1 MNKVHFWVAVIAATS
16 GISGCSHAKVIYLIN
31 YRNEAYHVETAE
43 SRGKSDFIE
52 ARSSKELSCDIYVGG
67 NLTMIL
73 TDAKGQK
80 ERIELDSTLLKSKTI
95 EDKVTIVE
103 IR

>member
-1 MNKVHFWVAVIAATS
+1 MINKAVIILALFTTTLLN
-16 GISGCSHAKVIYLIN
+16 GCSKAKVIYLIN
-31 YRNEAYHVETAE
+31 YRNEAYRVETAE

-52 ARSSKELSCDIYVGG
+52 AQSSKELSCDVYVGG

-73 TDAKGQK
+73 TNAMGQK
-80 ERIELDSTLLKSKTI
+80 ETMEIDSTLMRSMTI